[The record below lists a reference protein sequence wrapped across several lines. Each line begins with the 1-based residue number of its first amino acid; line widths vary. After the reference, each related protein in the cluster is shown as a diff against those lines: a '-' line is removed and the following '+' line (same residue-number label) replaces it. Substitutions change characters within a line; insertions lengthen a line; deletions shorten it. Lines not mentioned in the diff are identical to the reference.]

1 MGLVINPT
9 TGKLDVVNTPGAAS
23 DEKVKVS
30 LNDALAGYL
39 NGKLVAGTGI
49 TLTENNDGGNE
60 TLEIAATSTPTS
72 PGGSNLQV
80 QFNNAG
86 VFGGLDGSSVDDALQ
101 RLGIQVALPLN
112 PLHVAGVVG
121 QTVAAPASGSISL
134 VAEISASAPS
144 GTITQIAELAAPS
157 SGSIGFIDAGSGSFY
172 ADNSTYTYRIY
183 PLLLADGSYYA
194 SSNYIE
200 LQSTDPNDGQYY
212 NISLD
217 WTDVVVGSESI
228 YYLVTRDVNGSGFSD
243 YAQVAVS
250 DYIDYG
256 SPSGASYTTWPS
268 YYQNAGGTP
277 PSAPSSFDYATQQY
291 DGSSSYYYAS
301 GQNIIYE
308 IDQYKNILGTDYVSG
323 SPVSYNFTDD
333 MSGNWYYVDLGWT
346 FGGADY
352 DGIILRKSFDGGSTW
367 VYQKLDAGS
376 YPGYFSDYNYSD
388 DGNGFIWGN
397 TYGGGGA
404 INYAFDPYGRG
415 ISPSG
420 NAFYSTVG
428 TPYNTSIP
436 ADSVKY
442 ILKHNL
448 SGIPAGGAK
457 IIAPSGAGTNGK
469 VVSASFYDLGY
480 PTWGDGTAITP
491 TGYGFTGTTQN
502 RDYRVY
508 AYQTIS
514 GQNIYSSTYLT
525 LSTTATGGAQ
535 SVSASFAAVAGATG
549 YKIFR
554 QVNGGGFS
562 ALTKVTAGL
571 TFTDDT
577 TDGGWGNNNTLTPTN
592 AVAEVVRIDRETTS
606 VTDAAHLGLV
616 STGSGTR
623 YASLAFGIANNSA
636 SNPTYQAYIQLNSSG
651 TAYLDIV
658 TPRVSIPSSRGGT
671 AAVILGNANVFN
683 NGSSSTVHFQV
694 KGQNDA
700 YLINTRSDYDTV
712 FFGQQG
718 VSDPSATIRVQPNR
732 SGDKGIILRGHS
744 GHSTTSVL
752 LLTES
757 SAGSFGGQITVGGH
771 FQAGQGSVS
780 VVGLGFRADT
790 DTGLYNATTN
800 VLGIV
805 TAGTERIRIDANGRV
820 GINLTSMTAKLHIAA
835 GSTSANTAPL
845 KLTSGSLMTT
855 PEPGAI
861 EFLTDRLYYT
871 RTTSS
876 TRLFIAASTAAPV
889 STRVAYADANG
900 FYQDT
905 ANFTYVT
912 NRLSP
917 TYLTLA
923 AGTAAAGTAP
933 LIFTSGT
940 LLTVAVA
947 GAQEFLTDKYYGTI
961 TTGAARKEFTLNDI
975 ALTTGRIPFT
985 TTNGRLTDSS
995 NLQFASS
1002 TLTFGE
1008 AINLAVGTTT
1018 GTKIGTATTQ
1028 KLGFWNATPVVQNTG
1043 WTMTNVTSDK
1053 VLDADATSINEL
1065 ADVVATLIDTLKS
1078 YGILGA

>member
-144 GTITQIAELAAPS
+144 GTITQIAELAASS
-157 SGSIGFIDAGSGSFY
+157 SGSVSFINGGSGALY
-172 ADNSTYTYRIY
+172 ANGSTYTYRIY
-183 PLLLADGSYYA
+183 AALYADGIYYKSSNYLEISGADPNDGSYYD
-194 SSNYIE
+194 I
-200 LQSTDPNDGQYY
+200 QV
-212 NISLD
+212 D
-217 WTDVVVGSESI
+217 WNDVVVSGETI
-228 YYLVTRDVNGSGFSD
+228 VYVVERDVNAGGFSD
-243 YAQVAVS
+243 YTQVAVS
-250 DYIDYG
+250 DFIDTG
-256 SPSGASYTTWPS
+256 SGAGTSYSPWPS
-268 YYQNAGGTP
+268 YYQNVGGSG
-277 PSAPSSFDYATQQY
+277 PSAPASFDYANQQY
-291 DGSSSYYYAS
+291 DGSNSYYYAS
-301 GQNIIYE
+301 GQNILYE
-308 IDQYKNILGTDYVSG
+308 IDQYKTILGTDYTSG

-333 MSGNWYYVDLGWT
+333 ASGNYYWVDLGWT
-346 FGGADY
+346 FNGTY
-352 DGIILRKSFDGGSTW
+352 DGVIVRKSFDGGSSWT
-367 VYQKLDAGS
+367 YQKLDAGS

-388 DGNGFIWGN
+388 DGSGSAWGN
-397 TYGGGGA
+397 IYSGGGSVT
-404 INYAFDPYGRG
+404 YSFDPYGRG
-415 ISPSG
+415 TSPSG
-420 NAFYSTVG
+420 NAFYSSIG
-428 TPYNTSIP
+428 SAYSTSIP
-436 ADSVKY
+436 ADSIRY
-442 ILKHNL
+442 ILKHTF
-448 SGIPAGGAK
+448 SGMPAGGAK
-457 IIAPSGAGTNGK
+457 ILAPT
-469 VVSASFYDLGY
+469 SAVAYGRIISTDFYDTGY
-480 PTWGDGTAITP
+480 ASWSDGTAVSP
-491 TGYGFTGTTQN
+491 TGYGFTGTSQN

-525 LSTTATGGAQ
+525 LSTTAIGGSQ

-623 YASLAFGIANNSA
+623 YASLAFGIANDSA

-732 SGDKGIILRGHS
+732 SGDNGIILRGHS

-835 GSTSANTAPL
+835 GSAT
-845 KLTSGSLMTT
+845 
-855 PEPGAI
+855 
-861 EFLTDRLYYT
+861 
-871 RTTSS
+871 
-876 TRLFIAASTAAPV
+876 
-889 STRVAYADANG
+889 
-900 FYQDT
+900 
-905 ANFTYVT
+905 
-912 NRLSP
+912 
-917 TYLTLA
+917 
-923 AGTAAAGTAP
+923 AGTAP
-933 LIFTSGT
+933 IKMVSGP
-940 LLTVAVA
+940 LLTTAEV

-1043 WTMTNVTSDK
+1043 WTASNVTSDK
-1053 VLDADATSINEL
+1053 VFDADATSINEL
-1065 ADVVATLIDTLKS
+1065 ADIVGTLINTLKT